1 MGYSFDDYK
10 SHGSLLKAEECDPNG
25 WLCTVKGFDEKTF
38 EDRKTGQSQRKLIM
52 HIVEDERG
60 ITLNQTRL
68 AQMQEIF
75 QCADTDACI
84 GRKLVV
90 RKGKGRFGSDIVDVI
105 EFVPVPGDQPAAPTT
120 TTTPTPTTTT
130 TPTATPTTTPTT
142 TPIPTP
148 TTTTTTTATATPT
161 PTATTTPTVASYTS
175 AYVHVA

>member
-105 EFVPVPGDQPAAPTT
+105 EFVPVPGDQPAAPAAA
-120 TTTPTPTTTT
+120 P
-130 TPTATPTTTPTT
+130 AAAAAAGKVA
-142 TPIPTP
+142 IPTIDP
-148 TTTTTTTATATPT
+148 RAWLI
-161 PTATTTPTVASYTS
+161 
-175 AYVHVA
+175 

>member
-105 EFVPVPGDQPAAPTT
+105 EFFPVPGDQPAAP
-120 TTTPTPTTTT
+120 
-130 TPTATPTTTPTT
+130 A
-142 TPIPTP
+142 
-148 TTTTTTTATATPT
+148 A
-161 PTATTTPTVASYTS
+161 VA
-175 AYVHVA
+175 APAAAPAAAAAVPPPPPPPPGN